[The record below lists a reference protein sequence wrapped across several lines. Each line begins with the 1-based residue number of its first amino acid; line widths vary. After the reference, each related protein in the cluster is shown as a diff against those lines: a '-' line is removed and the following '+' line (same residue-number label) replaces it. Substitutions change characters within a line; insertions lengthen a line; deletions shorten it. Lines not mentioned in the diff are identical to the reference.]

1 MDTTQA
7 GPAEP
12 AYAGTIRRFVR
23 GDGHRAILLVAD
35 DVIEVG
41 IAEHTDFPDG
51 ARILRIFS
59 TGARARAFAQNVQG
73 LAEGE
78 YELTAIDVRV
88 VDSLVER
95 DVVDGVSIDAG
106 SEEAFEWCLRW
117 RLRTGDVPG
126 LQIRLVP

>member
-1 MDTTQA
+1 
-7 GPAEP
+7 
-12 AYAGTIRRFVR
+12 
-23 GDGHRAILLVAD
+23 
-35 DVIEVG
+35 
-41 IAEHTDFPDG
+41 
-51 ARILRIFS
+51 